1 MLIYVLTLDGVF
13 DTGLA
18 ALQDSF
24 AIADQLG
31 RTSGCGFGG
40 ITSLR
45 VSVGGSVRTAQGL
58 KVPALSASD
67 LETPDVVAVPAL
79 GAKTP
84 AALSQILQRR
94 DIERAGQLLR
104 RWHANGA
111 TIAAACTGTFVLA
124 EVGLLDG
131 KVSTTS
137 WWLGSFFRSRYP
149 KVELDD
155 RRLLVGA
162 GDVVTAGAALAHF
175 DLALWLIRR
184 SSPAIA
190 SLTARYLIAEPNFSH
205 SIYVIPDHL
214 TYSDPVVERFE
225 RWART
230 NLSNGF
236 SLQLAA
242 REIGASPRT
251 LARKTKMVLGKSPLA
266 YVQSLR
272 VECAVHLLQT
282 TKYPIEDIATKVG
295 YADSITLR
303 ALLRRELGRSVRE
316 IRKLTT

>member
-24 AIADQLG
+24 AAADQLG
-31 RTSGCGFGG
+31 RAAGGEFCG
-40 ITSLR
+40 ITSMR
-45 VSVGGSVRTAQGL
+45 IGVGGPVRTAQGL
-58 KVPALSASD
+58 KVPVLPASG
-67 LETPDVVAVPAL
+67 LEAPDVVAVPAL

-84 AALSQILQRR
+84 EAL
-94 DIERAGQLLR
+94 EQLLR
-104 RWHANGA
+104 RRDVARAGALLRDWQTNGV

-124 EVGLLDG
+124 EAGLLDG

-137 WWLGSFFRSRYP
+137 WWLGPFFRSRYP
-149 KVELDD
+149 QVKLDD
-155 RRLLVGA
+155 GRMLVSA

-175 DLALWLIRR
+175 DLALWLIRQ
-184 SSPAIA
+184 SSPDIA
-190 SLTARYLIAEPNFSH
+190 SLTARYLIAEPSFSQ
-205 SIYVIPDHL
+205 SMYVIPDHL
-214 TYSDPVVERFE
+214 THNDPAVQRFE
-225 RWART
+225 RWARA

-236 SLQLAA
+236 SLQSAA
-242 REIGASPRT
+242 RAIGASPRT
-251 LARKTKMVLGKSPLA
+251 LARKTERVLGKSPLA

-282 TKYPIEDIATKVG
+282 TNDSIEDIANKVG

-303 ALLRRELGRSVRE
+303 ALLRRKLGRSARE
-316 IRKLTT
+316 IRKGMT